1 MPPRGSAS
9 SQSAPPSSGAT
20 AARWTARLT
29 AICLGLL
36 APLVVLEIAIR
47 LFGPIFPGQ
56 YDTGAYLVRDAA
68 LGHFHAPHFDGW
80 IKAPEFTTHVQIN
93 GYGLRDRRETYEK
106 PAGTFR
112 IVLLGDS
119 YIEAVQVEQWQGV
132 AERLERRLNQNASRP
147 VEVINAGVAAYGT
160 GQEYLLLDRLGETLQ
175 PDLVLV
181 LFFVGNDVT
190 NNDYRLELWDS
201 DLSLALKPYFD
212 LETDGT
218 LRLIPGPPP
227 PAPTDAR
234 ALLRT
239 CCRLFNVLETGVYNK
254 LGQNY
259 PREQLEAIG
268 GLRTPLSGLYD
279 AEPGKDWDRAWRISE
294 ALLARLRDRSAR
306 LGAPL
311 VVIAA
316 PEWRALD
323 PAAWRADLQR
333 SNPRSIRLDSG
344 RLQIATPTNRVG
356 TIAQRLGVSFI
367 DLLPAFQR
375 AVVEGQPLYYD
386 FDKHWTAAGHAVA
399 ADAIQRGLRE
409 QPQLT
414 AFDPAV
420 DREDAGPSAEPRP

>member
-1 MPPRGSAS
+1 M
-9 SQSAPPSSGAT
+9 
-20 AARWTARLT
+20 ARLT
-29 AICLGLL
+29 AISLGLL
-36 APLVVLEIAIR
+36 APLVALEIAIR
-47 LFGPIFPGQ
+47 LFGPILPGQ
-56 YDTGAYLVRDAA
+56 YDTGAYLVRDAT

-80 IKAPEFTTHVQIN
+80 IKAPEFTTRVQIN
-93 GYGLRDRRETYEK
+93 GYGLRDRRDSYEK
-106 PAGTFR
+106 PPGTFR

-119 YIEAVQVEQWQGV
+119 YVEAVQVERWKGV
-132 AERLERRLNQNASRP
+132 AERLERALNHNASRP

-160 GQEYLLLDRLGETLQ
+160 GQEYLLLDQIGETLQ

-181 LFFVGNDVT
+181 LFYVGNDVT
-190 NNDYRLELWDS
+190 NNDYRLELWDG

-212 LETDGT
+212 LEADGT
-218 LRLIPGPPP
+218 LRLIPGPPA

-254 LGQNY
+254 LDLSY
-259 PREQLEAIG
+259 PREPLEAIG
-268 GLRTPLSGLYD
+268 GLRTPLTGLYD
-279 AEPGKDWDRAWRISE
+279 AEPGRDWDRAWRISE
-294 ALLARLRDRSAR
+294 ALLARLRDRSAQ

-323 PAAWRADLQR
+323 PVAWRADLQR
-333 SNPRSIRLDSG
+333 SNPGSNRLASG

-356 TIAQRLGVSFI
+356 TIAQRLGVTFI

-375 AVVEGQPLYYD
+375 AVAERQPLYFD
-386 FDKHWTAAGHAVA
+386 FDKHWTTAGHAVA
-399 ADAIQRGLRE
+399 AIAIQQGLRE
-409 QPQLT
+409 YSRVT

-420 DREDAGPSAEPRP
+420 DRNGTGSSTPPRP

>member
-1 MPPRGSAS
+1 
-9 SQSAPPSSGAT
+9 
-20 AARWTARLT
+20 
-29 AICLGLL
+29 
-36 APLVVLEIAIR
+36 
-47 LFGPIFPGQ
+47 
-56 YDTGAYLVRDAA
+56 
-68 LGHFHAPHFDGW
+68 
-80 IKAPEFTTHVQIN
+80 
-93 GYGLRDRRETYEK
+93 
-106 PAGTFR
+106 
-112 IVLLGDS
+112 
-119 YIEAVQVEQWQGV
+119 
-132 AERLERRLNQNASRP
+132 
-147 VEVINAGVAAYGT
+147 
-160 GQEYLLLDRLGETLQ
+160 
-175 PDLVLV
+175 
-181 LFFVGNDVT
+181 
-190 NNDYRLELWDS
+190 
-201 DLSLALKPYFD
+201 
-212 LETDGT
+212 
-218 LRLIPGPPP
+218 
-227 PAPTDAR
+227 
-234 ALLRT
+234 
-239 CCRLFNVLETGVYNK
+239 
-254 LGQNY
+254 
-259 PREQLEAIG
+259 LEAIG

-294 ALLARLRDRSAR
+294 ALLARLRDRSVR

-333 SNPRSIRLDSG
+333 INPRSTRLDSG

-420 DREDAGPSAEPRP
+420 DREDAGPRRSLAPDGAPAPPPLQDDRTRPRRSSSIHLAFISRSCQARPLGWSRRSGLHEVRQPMFRWSDPKAVPG